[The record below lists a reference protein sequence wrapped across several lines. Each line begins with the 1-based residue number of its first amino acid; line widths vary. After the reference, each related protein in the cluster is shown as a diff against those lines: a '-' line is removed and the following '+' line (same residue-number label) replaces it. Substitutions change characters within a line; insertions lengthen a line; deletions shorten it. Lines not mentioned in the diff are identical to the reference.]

1 MKRKLHSRHGVA
13 LTEMLVAIAV
23 LGLLTAAVVTGIYA
37 SVPVY
42 QQSVAL
48 SEASV
53 LTSTLSQAIT
63 DELHFA
69 RNITVSGDTVTFTS
83 RNYGQNV
90 SFSVNDKGH
99 ITLGGAEL
107 IGSGA
112 YSNLHAIIAASYD
125 NSLFMVKLTI
135 QKSDFTVRETTFY
148 VRPINAV

>member
-1 MKRKLHSRHGVA
+1 MKRKLHDRRGVA

-69 RNITVSGDTVTFTS
+69 RNITVSGDSVSFTS
-83 RNYGQNV
+83 QNYGQNV
-90 SFSVNDKGH
+90 SFGVNENGH
-99 ITLGGAEL
+99 VILGGMEV

-112 YSNLHAIIAASYD
+112 YSDLQAVIATSYAD
-125 NSLFMVKLTI
+125 SLFTVTLTI
-135 QKSDFTVRETTFY
+135 QKSDSTVRETTFY